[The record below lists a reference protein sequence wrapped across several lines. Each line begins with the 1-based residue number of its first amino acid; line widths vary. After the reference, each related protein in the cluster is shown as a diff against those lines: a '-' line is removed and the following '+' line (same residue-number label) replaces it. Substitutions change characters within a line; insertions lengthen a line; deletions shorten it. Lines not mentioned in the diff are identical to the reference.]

1 MEQITKPASRATLRR
16 LSMYFRKLFDIPLN
30 GEFPVL
36 QSLEKISDIF
46 KGTTYVIVEN
56 DELPSKVMA
65 QCEKNNGP
73 GFTIKIKKMIYDGA
87 CKGINAYKG
96 FILHEMCHVF
106 MYEIGYTPILQR
118 TFQDE
123 VPSYVKIEWQ
133 VKAITGE
140 VAIPYNESEGMTVN
154 QIIKKYNVSRG
165 FARTRKSI

>member
-1 MEQITKPASRATLRR
+1 MEHITKPASRATLRR

-123 VPSYVKIEWQ
+123 VPSYVKTPSLTAVPPISTP
-133 VKAITGE
+133 KTILFISLSFYFYRGGIT
-140 VAIPYNESEGMTVN
+140 PPLCFN
-154 QIIKKYNVSRG
+154 
-165 FARTRKSI
+165 